1 MMVNTWIQIV
11 FAASLCATSTLAVPA
26 ERKPGSDEFFSLCS
40 ECHSMTC
47 NRNAPKLGGVIG
59 RKAGSLPDYDGY
71 SKAMLGVDVIWT
83 SETLAAFLRDPEAL
97 VRGTRMESYGKNYL
111 RAPEEEL
118 QKVLQFIQ
126 DPDNSSEICSTK

>member
-1 MMVNTWIQIV
+1 
-11 FAASLCATSTLAVPA
+11 
-26 ERKPGSDEFFSLCS
+26 
-40 ECHSMTC
+40 
-47 NRNAPKLGGVIG
+47 VIG

-97 VRGTRMESYGKNYL
+97 VPGTRMESHGRKYWG
-111 RAPEEEL
+111 APEEER

-126 DPDNSSEICSTK
+126 DPDNSSERCSTKYRATTK